1 MKDFFEA
8 LDEAGMKAGR
18 EVSRLLCSKQG
29 VAFMVLLLVSSLA
42 MKAIYGYG
50 PN

>member
-1 MKDFFEA
+1 MKDFLEA
-8 LDEAGMKAGR
+8 LDKAGMEAGR
-18 EVSRLLCSKQG
+18 EVSRFLCSKQG
-29 VAFMVLLLVSSLA
+29 VALLMLSLVSGFA

>member
-8 LDEAGMKAGR
+8 LDKIGMEAGR
-18 EVSRLLCSKQG
+18 EVSRFLCSKQG
-29 VAFMVLLLVSSLA
+29 VAWMVLFLLSSFA

-50 PN
+50 SH